1 MATSCQD
8 VDKMLQSLAQDASN
22 DIARAIEDV
31 ANKFITSGGYGSS
44 HMHMAISEKV
54 TEIFRFTADVMT
66 MQARR
71 CVGGSGGAVRD
82 LVDTHLSYLIDQ
94 TIKRRTKHMESGK
107 TASQDT
113 EILCATLR
121 QDLKLLK
128 DAALRALK
136 ADL

>member
-1 MATSCQD
+1 LPAPIPH
-8 VDKMLQSLAQDASN
+8 AE
-22 DIARAIEDV
+22 IAE
-31 ANKFITSGGYGSS
+31 
-44 HMHMAISEKV
+44 EV

-66 MQARR
+66 MQAKR
-71 CVGGSGGAVRD
+71 CLGGSGGAVRD

-94 TIKRRTKHMESGK
+94 TIERRAKHMETGK

-113 EILCATLR
+113 EILCALR
-121 QDLKLLK
+121 QDVKRLK